1 MAASGPLSRLERSL
15 RQVADDLNDLGY
27 RWALVGGL
35 AVSARCEPRFTRDID
50 LAVSVAGDAD
60 AERLVHGLVARRY
73 RVRAVVEQE
82 AVSRLATAR
91 LVPPGEDEAGVV
103 VDALFAS
110 SGIEPEIVSAAP
122 VLQVGSDLRI
132 PVATV
137 GHLIALKLLSRD
149 DETRPLDRADLLA
162 LLGVADDAD
171 LEQARAAVG
180 LIERRGFQ
188 RDRNLPADLEQ
199 LVRQRRSRPDA
210 PGPDPR

>member
-73 RVRAVVEQE
+73 SVRAIVEQE

-103 VDALFAS
+103 VDALFA
-110 SGIEPEIVSAAP
+110 
-122 VLQVGSDLRI
+122 
-132 PVATV
+132 
-137 GHLIALKLLSRD
+137 
-149 DETRPLDRADLLA
+149 
-162 LLGVADDAD
+162 
-171 LEQARAAVG
+171 
-180 LIERRGFQ
+180 
-188 RDRNLPADLEQ
+188 
-199 LVRQRRSRPDA
+199 VRQRRSRPDA
-210 PGPDPR
+210 PGPEPR